1 MQDSD
6 AVSFNGSFPSHT
18 SNDSQVKVT
27 MTCQADLILGKDFQT
42 KGMINNVR
50 KSIAEKTLAQNISD
64 FYQNWCNFM
73 SQTKKMALPLQ
84 DDYVNIIEKD
94 LAVGLPQKKSLTRCK
109 AKNY

>member
-1 MQDSD
+1 
-6 AVSFNGSFPSHT
+6 
-18 SNDSQVKVT
+18 
-27 MTCQADLILGKDFQT
+27 
-42 KGMINNVR
+42 
-50 KSIAEKTLAQNISD
+50 
-64 FYQNWCNFM
+64 M